1 MKNVKLSLFAIVALG
16 SMLNAGGDIAV
27 VTPYEV
33 EDEMLAQEA
42 YVAPVQEYVEP
53 VQEYV
58 APVQEYVEPTQEYV
72 EPVQE
77 AYVEPTPE
85 PTPEPV
91 VAPVVVAPAVVAPV
105 VVAPAVVKNINPSG
119 FYAGLGIAAA
129 QYTPNCKCTGKN
141 GKVRSTGAVARVGY
155 DFNKYIGIEARGLR
169 TSGAKV
175 QHAGLFVK
183 PMIPVGDATNI
194 YGLAGYAK
202 TKTKGSSQKTNA
214 TGLALGVGVEV
225 DLSKDTP
232 KEGRYG
238 RPFDGKGN
246 QEKGLGVFA
255 DYERMLVKSGAPKL
269 DAVSAGVTYDF

>member
-1 MKNVKLSLFAIVALG
+1 MKNVKLSLFAIIALG
-16 SMLNAGGDIAV
+16 SILNAGGDLAV

-33 EDEMLAQEA
+33 EDEQYAQET
-42 YVAPVQEYVEP
+42 YVEPVQEEYVEP
-53 VQEYV
+53 VQE
-58 APVQEYVEPTQEYV
+58 EYV
-72 EPVQE
+72 EPVKE
-77 AYVEPTPE
+77 AYVEPTP
-85 PTPEPV
+85 TP
-91 VAPVVVAPAVVAPV
+91 APVVVTPA

-129 QYTPNCKCTGKN
+129 QYTPNCKCVGKN

-232 KEGRYG
+232 KEGKYG

>member
-1 MKNVKLSLFAIVALG
+1 MKNVKLSLFAIIALG
-16 SMLNAGGDIAV
+16 SLLNAGGDIAV

-33 EDEMLAQEA
+33 EDEQYAAET
-42 YVAPVQEYVEP
+42 YVEPVQEYVEP
-53 VQEYV
+53 VQE
-58 APVQEYVEPTQEYV
+58 EYV

-77 AYVEPTPE
+77 AYVEPTPA
-85 PTPEPV
+85 PV
-91 VAPVVVAPAVVAPV
+91 VAPAAAPVAAPVVAP

-129 QYTPNCKCTGKN
+129 QYKPNCKCVGKN
-141 GKVRSTGAVARVGY
+141 AKDRTAGVMARVGY
-155 DFNKYIGIEARGLR
+155 DFNKYIGIEARGIR
-169 TSGAKV
+169 TNWKVDGGKV
-175 QHAGLFVK
+175 QHAGVFVK

-194 YGLAGYAK
+194 YGLAGLAK
-202 TKTKGSSQKTNA
+202 TKTQGTSQKTNA
-214 TGLALGVGVEV
+214 SGLALGLGVEV

-255 DYERMLVKSGAPKL
+255 DYERMLIKSGAPKL

>member
-42 YVAPVQEYVEP
+42 YVEP

-58 APVQEYVEPTQEYV
+58 APVQEYVEPVQEYV

-141 GKVRSTGAVARVGY
+141 GKDKTAGVMARVGY
-155 DFNKYIGIEARGLR
+155 DFNKYIGIEARGIR
-169 TSGAKV
+169 TNWKSNGGKV
-175 QHAGLFVK
+175 QHAGVFVK
-183 PMIPVGDATNI
+183 PMIPVTDQTNI
-194 YGLAGYAK
+194 YGLAGFAK
-202 TKTKGSSQKTNA
+202 TKTQGKLQKTDA
-214 TGLALGVGVEV
+214 SGLALGLGVEV

-238 RPFDGKGN
+238 RAFDGQGN

-255 DYERMLVKSGAPKL
+255 DYERMLIKSGAPKL